1 MAAFRLAVPL
11 QTLVKSLLLNIT
23 LTRRDN
29 TLTKVNLWLLSSQ
42 LPQLSGS
49 LSHCRGL
56 LGQSE
61 AGLAHVGTKESP
73 FQRHATPCYLML
85 FSYSAFQPQM
95 LSIVFF
101 NPVSFV
107 WIGCS

>member
-1 MAAFRLAVPL
+1 MAAFHLVVPL
-11 QTLVKSLLLNIT
+11 QTLVKSLLLNIP
-23 LTRRDN
+23 LTRWDN

-61 AGLAHVGTKESP
+61 AVLADVGTKEAP
-73 FQRHATPCYLML
+73 FQRCATPCYSML
-85 FSYSAFQPQM
+85 FSYPGFQPQM
-95 LSIVFF
+95 LSIVSF

-107 WIGCS
+107 